1 MSLSIEEIHRISRL
15 ARLRNTNQEAE
26 DMRDQLSKILDHFD
40 VLQQVD
46 TEFVELSGHPLD
58 LQNTMRDDEVAP
70 SLSVEDVFLNVPTRS
85 GDYVRVRAILE

>member
-15 ARLRNTNQEAE
+15 ARLRNTDQEAE
-26 DMRDQLSKILDHFD
+26 DMREQLSKILDHFD

-46 TEFVELSGHPLD
+46 TEFVELSGHPLNI
-58 LQNTMRDDEVAP
+58 QHAMRDDEVAL
-70 SLSVEDVFLNVPTRS
+70 SLSVEEALLNVPTRS